1 MFISI
6 RIIIHLNKFNGKFH
20 SFLHKS
26 KIFSLFNTCKNECVC
41 MLVYLTGRVGRMD
54 HIMNYG
60 TIHLSIYLGWF
71 GNVLVFLTLPT
82 LAESSSPEE
91 VRLSA
96 LVGFPIVELHTNW
109 QELFIRGLLRERKRA
124 GGQDKGRSAQSRLCP
139 GKGLPTVRTCFRGRQ
154 IRSIP
159 LFYLTWQWVALMSV
173 GTHVHRYVC

>member
-1 MFISI
+1 
-6 RIIIHLNKFNGKFH
+6 
-20 SFLHKS
+20 
-26 KIFSLFNTCKNECVC
+26 

-96 LVGFPIVELHTNW
+96 LVGFPIVELHTN
-109 QELFIRGLLRERKRA
+109 
-124 GGQDKGRSAQSRLCP
+124 
-139 GKGLPTVRTCFRGRQ
+139 
-154 IRSIP
+154 
-159 LFYLTWQWVALMSV
+159 
-173 GTHVHRYVC
+173 